1 MFDDEIIFLKN
12 KELEDIEY
20 VLSELEKNSFVHIN
34 GNVYIIDKN
43 TRDELE
49 YLIQKILGIRGCI
62 EETEYKKR

>member
-20 VLSELEKNSFVHIN
+20 VLCELEKNSFVHIN

-49 YLIQKILGIRGCI
+49 YLIQKILGIRGSI